1 MTTSAGDLWNK
12 LSRAGVASGDMPTL
26 ESISTPWYVRVLLG
40 FSGWLAALFILLFI
54 GAALSFVFRSIGA
67 AFISGVA
74 LIGGAYAMLRSR
86 QSGDFLEQLALAT
99 SLAGQGLVVY
109 AIFRTNNWNG
119 ANAWFLVAV
128 LQVFLA
134 GLMPNF
140 IHRVFSAFFAAFS
153 LQYALA
159 YLGMPYLFSS
169 LLMIPVAF
177 IWLNE
182 LEYPAFLQ
190 PMRAIGYGL
199 VIGLIDVKGSALFGA
214 RYWWMHYREK
224 PTWVQPWMDEALA
237 GAVILIVVWQL
248 LRRYKVAPTSR
259 TAFAAFA
266 ATIIAFGASLE
277 ANGISV
283 GVLIVLLGFAG
294 GNRILLGFGIAALLF
309 FVSSYYYMTDTS
321 LLVKSY
327 TMAATGVVLL
337 GLRWSMR
344 FLLPENQGGSNA

>member
-1 MTTSAGDLWNK
+1 MTTSASELWSK
-12 LSRAGVASGDMPTL
+12 LSDAGVASGDMPDL
-26 ESISTPWYVRVLLG
+26 ESVSTPWYVRTLLG
-40 FSGWLAALFILLFI
+40 FSGWLAALFMLLFI
-54 GAALSFVFRSIGA
+54 GAALSFVFRSNGA

-74 LIGGAYAMLRSR
+74 LLGGAYAMLRKPG
-86 QSGDFLEQLALAT
+86 GDFMEQLALAT

-109 AIFRTNNWNG
+109 VIFRTSGWSG
-119 ANAWFLVAV
+119 SSSWFQIALLHV
-128 LQVFLA
+128 LLA

-153 LQYALA
+153 IQYALV
-159 YLGMPYLFSS
+159 YLGAPYLFGG

-199 VIGLIDVKGSALFGA
+199 VIGLINIKGSALFGS
-214 RYWWMHYREK
+214 RHWWMHYRERAD
-224 PTWVQPWMDEALA
+224 WVQPWMDEAVA
-237 GAVILIVVWQL
+237 GAVILVVVWQL
-248 LRRYKVAPTSR
+248 LRRYKVPPTGL
-259 TAFAAFA
+259 TAIASFAAA
-266 ATIIAFGASLE
+266 IIAFGASLE

-283 GVLIVLLGFAG
+283 GVLIMLLGFAG
-294 GNRILLGFGIAALLF
+294 GNRILLGLGIASVLF
-309 FVSSYYYMTDTS
+309 FVSSYYYMTDTT

-327 TMAATGVVLL
+327 TMAATGAVLL

-344 FLLPENQGGSNA
+344 FVPAEQRGGGNA